1 MKRPHTVKVAA
12 TVGAVG
18 LAMLTARPVPVMAQD
33 SPAFRIGGWQFQPE
47 TLTRG
52 SEFDLTVEIDNAG
65 EEDADEVIVSIGQ
78 DNNFVQ
84 LSSSKYFDEIEGGD
98 TETVT
103 LRGAV
108 SNTITTGYY
117 SLPIQIEY
125 QVDTGTGA
133 VRQSETLNIG
143 VYIEGI
149 APSSDTQPEFTIG
162 GWSTQ
167 PEQLKRGEEFDLT
180 VTFNN
185 IGAADANDLIVEIGQ
200 GTNFVSVTP
209 SQMITQM
216 RPGETQTVTLHGAV
230 SNTITTGHYS
240 IPIQI
245 SYYQTETGAG
255 TRLSKD
261 ESIGVHVQGI
271 APSIQ
276 DYGRPRLV
284 IEGSE
289 LQPSDE
295 SGRLDLVLTLRNTG
309 DRWATNVV
317 VNLGESDY
325 FGPAGGSTAIALEG
339 DVDIGETATLTVPLI
354 LLQSPG
360 ERVTQEF
367 TIEYMSYSGG
377 QYTST
382 QSVPMVLS
390 EATTGTPR
398 LLVANCTT
406 TPDKITPGATFRLD
420 IQLVNVGGGPAL
432 RVFVRLGQ
440 DATALDPLAPI
451 GSSNVQYVEKVNG
464 GGSFQLGYDM
474 AVDGSADAGIAP
486 IDVGLE
492 YEDAYGVAHSET
504 ETISLQ
510 ITEAPH
516 LQIGF
521 SEPLP
526 DPIQVGDTFDL
537 PIEVINIGTTEINVS
552 TIEVTSETLRI
563 TDGTLYA
570 GPLDGG
576 TSATLVA
583 QAEAVQAGTANIEV
597 RVNYLDSFQQPQVVV
612 ETLTATVE
620 AVPLEEF
627 EGGADLTRPREATT
641 AGGGLTF
648 GQRVLRGILGFLG
661 MGTRSAGP
669 GGGGSAP
676 SGTATQG
683 AAE

>member
-1 MKRPHTVKVAA
+1 MKQPRTVKVAA
-12 TVGAVG
+12 AVGAAG
-18 LAMLTARPVPVMAQD
+18 LAMLIAWPAPAMAKS
-33 SPAFRIGGWQFQPE
+33 SPAFRIANWQFQPA

-52 SEFDLTVEIDNAG
+52 GEFDLTVDINNAG
-65 EEDADEVIVSIGQ
+65 GADAKSVIVSIGQ
-78 DNNFVQ
+78 DSNFVQ
-84 LSSSKYFDEIEGGD
+84 LSSSPHFDEIDSDE

-117 SLPIQIEY
+117 SLPILVEY
-125 QVDTGTGA
+125 QVSTATGA
-133 VRQSETLNIG
+133 ERQTETLNIG
-143 VYIEGI
+143 VYVEGI
-149 APSSDTQPEFTIG
+149 APGSDTQPEFTIG

-167 PEQLKRGEEFDLT
+167 PGELKRGEEFDLT
-180 VTFNN
+180 VTFTN
-185 IGAADANDLIVEIGQ
+185 IGASEANDLIVEIGQ
-200 GTNFVSVTP
+200 GSNFISVTP
-209 SQMITQM
+209 SQMIGQI

-240 IPIQI
+240 LPIQI
-245 SYYQTETGAG
+245 SYYQTATGAG
-255 TRLSKD
+255 ERLSQD

-289 LQPSDE
+289 LQPGDE
-295 SGRLDLVLTLRNTG
+295 SGRLNLTLTLRNTG

-325 FGPAGGSTAIALEG
+325 FGPADGSTAVALEG
-339 DVDIGETATLTVPLI
+339 DVDIGETATVTVPLI

-367 TIEYMSYSGG
+367 TLEYMSYSGG
-377 QYTST
+377 QYTSS
-382 QSVPMVLS
+382 QSVPMVLG
-390 EATTGTPR
+390 EAATDTPR
-398 LLVANCTT
+398 LLIANCTT

-432 RVFVRLGQ
+432 RVFVRLGA

-451 GSSNVQYVEKVNG
+451 GSSNVQYVEKVSG
-464 GGSFQLGYDM
+464 RGSIQLGYDM

-510 ITEAPH
+510 IIEAPY

-552 TIEVTSETLRI
+552 TIEVTSDTLRI
-563 TDGTLYA
+563 TDGTLYT

-612 ETLTATVE
+612 ETLTITVE
-620 AVPLEEF
+620 AVAVEEF
-627 EGGADLTRPREATT
+627 EGGEDLTRPREVTA
-641 AGGGLTF
+641 AGGELTF
-648 GQRVLRGILGFLG
+648 GQRVWRGILGFLG

-669 GGGGSAP
+669 GGA
-676 SGTATQG
+676 GTPPASATQG
-683 AAE
+683 AGE